1 MMAAKK
7 SAAAVADAISR
18 LAGSGPGFEPLA
30 PAAAKGAKPGKI
42 SSGRP
47 AETATATA
55 SGGSEELDYAQREY
69 YAARPLATTD
79 GVFVFM
85 REPIKSVLMVGNYR
99 DRYKEPTE

>member
-47 AETATATA
+47 AETA